1 MIFDIFP
8 WPTGLRHRS
17 QITQGPSTIPQTLMN
32 DFSTPVSNE
41 SISHLDRVQWP
52 KTVLVRWKNTC
63 FKLKARVRYVDQKQR
78 WKCDV
83 SVWKEFY

>member
-1 MIFDIFP
+1 
-8 WPTGLRHRS
+8 
-17 QITQGPSTIPQTLMN
+17 MN

-52 KTVLVRWKNTC
+52 KKVLVRWKNTC
-63 FKLKARVRYVDQKQR
+63 FILKARVRYVDQKQR